1 LLLQWLR
8 CLISF
13 GTAMCAGLAAPHAD
27 PLPMLGCERP
37 IRLAFYEFGSLFH
50 QGVGIDRDVV
60 EEIARR
66 TSCRFE
72 TQILPRDE
80 IWRQLESGRLDM
92 TTSGTETASRA
103 IFAHFI
109 PYLGLKNV
117 IVTNRD
123 DAAGISSFDDL
134 LARPD
139 WRIGIVA
146 GFLYGGY
153 YDNRLRAPAHQSQ
166 IRTYL
171 DQQSLYL
178 ALANGEVQAVL
189 SAAVN
194 YGFYLPLKSQ
204 EEHFAIADLSPAPP
218 MPHAMV
224 FSRFRFTPTMINNW
238 TRLFEQMRLDGTL
251 LRIYQ
256 RRLPPQIASGLL
268 TY

>member
-1 LLLQWLR
+1 
-8 CLISF
+8 
-13 GTAMCAGLAAPHAD
+13 
-27 PLPMLGCERP
+27 MLGCERP

-50 QGVGIDRDVV
+50 QGVGIDRDIVD
-60 EEIARR
+60 EIARR
-66 TSCRFE
+66 TNCRFE

-80 IWRQLESGRLDM
+80 IWRQLESGQVDM
-92 TTSGTETASRA
+92 TTSGTETTARA
-103 IFAHFI
+103 AFAYFV

-117 IVTNRD
+117 VVTAH
-123 DAAGISSFDDL
+123 DATAINSFDDI

-153 YDNRLRAPAHQSQ
+153 YDNRLQAPGHQGQ
-166 IRTYL
+166 VRTYL

-178 ALANGEVQAVL
+178 ALASGEVQAVL

-194 YGFYLPLKSQ
+194 YGFYLPLKTQ

-224 FSRFRFTPTMINNW
+224 FSRSRFTPTMINNW

-256 RRLPPQIASGLL
+256 RRLPPQIASSLL